1 MTVRL
6 VIMSF
11 LCLHV
16 PESITNQFICKY
28 IYISIYTYWDPAS
41 FFPSCSGL
49 FEGWAPMCTGVCFK
63 NQNCQDAWWRPS
75 ESAVVLGWT
84 GLSQVSSAR
93 FDSELNLGW
102 VEFPRF
108 TLKYPYV
115 VFQTWKGGE
124 TWKDERNTCW
134 KQAKKVELRQP
145 PLIFGSFQD
154 RAEAKCHPFSWRCNR
169 LQRLNK
175 NTLRDEE
182 ILSTWSCK
190 DRFAPIFSR
199 DGHGPCQKKKARE
212 IKRTSDFQEQPSNTN
227 QRTTFLM
234 KRKTQTS
241 FLLPAFGMVAFFFLC
256 CRNSSSHL
264 AIFVLSSL
272 DLVTSLSPPLKI
284 VIQARFPHKKTPE
297 AVP

>member
-28 IYISIYTYWDPAS
+28 IYLYIHTGTRHLFS
-41 FFPSCSGL
+41 SCSGL
-49 FEGWAPMCTGVCFK
+49 FEGEPPCAPGFVSKPKSPGCVVKTKRVSSCVRMNWTVPGFFSTVRF
-63 NQNCQDAWWRPS
+63 WIELGMGRV
-75 ESAVVLGWT
+75 SAVHFEISLCCLPDLKRWWNMERWTKHLLKAGKKGW
-84 GLSQVSSAR
+84 
-93 FDSELNLGW
+93 
-102 VEFPRF
+102 
-108 TLKYPYV
+108 
-115 VFQTWKGGE
+115 
-124 TWKDERNTCW
+124 
-134 KQAKKVELRQP
+134 LRQP

-190 DRFAPIFSR
+190 DGFTPIFSR
-199 DGHGPCQKKKARE
+199 DGHGPCQKSIRFSRTAQQYQPTHHFFDEKK
-212 IKRTSDFQEQPSNTN
+212 DTN
-227 QRTTFLM
+227 FIFVA
-234 KRKTQTS
+234 S
-241 FLLPAFGMVAFFFLC
+241 FRNGCVFFLC

-272 DLVTSLSPPLKI
+272 DLVTSLSPPSK
-284 VIQARFPHKKTPE
+284 
-297 AVP
+297 